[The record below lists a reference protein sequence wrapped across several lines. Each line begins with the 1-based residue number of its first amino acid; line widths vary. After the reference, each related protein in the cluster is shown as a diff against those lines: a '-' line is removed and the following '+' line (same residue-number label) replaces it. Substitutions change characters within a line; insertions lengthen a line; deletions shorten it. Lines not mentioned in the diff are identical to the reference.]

1 MLDVGLLNIVGLATR
16 AGLDSTDGDSPDD
29 DRGVFVDQTVVI
41 SELFFALSVGDLQV
55 AVRGSE
61 LLSAHDQP
69 LQLLQGDVRAVKH
82 HGVVAQF
89 GGEFIMNMRHVDA
102 ETENC

>member
-1 MLDVGLLNIVGLATR
+1 MLGVGLLNIVDLAAR
-16 AGLDSTDGDSPDD
+16 AGLDSTDGDSSDD
-29 DRGVFVDQTVVI
+29 DRGAFVDQTVVI

-55 AVRGSE
+55 AVGGSE
-61 LLSAHDQP
+61 LLSAHDPP

-89 GGEFIMNMRHVDA
+89 GGEFIVNVRHVDA
-102 ETENC
+102 EAENC